1 MRLRK
6 CKQVNLEELNLQF
19 KHVDLMLECDN
30 IIVLIEKTRRS
41 KLEDLEKI
49 DDTIE

>member
-6 CKQVNLEELNLQF
+6 CKQVDLEELNLQF

-30 IIVLIEKTRRS
+30 TIILVEET
-41 KLEDLEKI
+41 
-49 DDTIE
+49 